1 MHMRNDM
8 MTTAIGKGPSE
19 VGPFEASIVETNNSL
34 DGAFAI
40 VDTLK
45 VRLSKALYPEA
56 PVPVGKSTDQS
67 CRIACDAVLAVD
79 ALKARIDV
87 LVAQLSDINAR
98 VGV

>member
-1 MHMRNDM
+1 MHMRNDI
-8 MTTAIGKGPSE
+8 MTTTTSRGPSE
-19 VGPFEASIVETNNSL
+19 VGPFEASIVEANNSL
-34 DGAFAI
+34 DGVFAI

-56 PVPVGKSTDQS
+56 QGQVGKSTDPS

-87 LVAQLSDINAR
+87 LVAQLSDINSR